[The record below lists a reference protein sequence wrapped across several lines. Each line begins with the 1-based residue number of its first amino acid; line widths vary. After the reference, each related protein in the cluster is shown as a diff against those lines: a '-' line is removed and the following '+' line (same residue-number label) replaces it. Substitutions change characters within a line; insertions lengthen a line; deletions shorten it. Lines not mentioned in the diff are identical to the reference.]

1 MPLVKICPSC
11 NERMLPLGHERL
23 SRERL
28 WSAIRKPRVVKCP
41 HCGTAYKASRGY
53 WYMAH
58 IGGLVTGIGA
68 LGLLGLT
75 VDLISPTY
83 TLRKW
88 ASNSRWP
95 PSVNPRSTVESLG
108 AAVGDGRN
116 GASTPILASRPC
128 CAPLRLVLAC
138 PPLANA
144 RNLAR

>member
-83 TLRKW
+83 TL
-88 ASNSRWP
+88 
-95 PSVNPRSTVESLG
+95 G
-108 AAVGDGRN
+108 AFVVTGFGIGIMYFGLWRIRLEKVGE
-116 GASTPILASRPC
+116 
-128 CAPLRLVLAC
+128 
-138 PPLANA
+138 
-144 RNLAR
+144 